1 MFDFHWPWMGL
12 LLALPLLVRWLW
24 PRFLEEQQEAPAEEG
39 RQATLLHPGIARL
52 QQSFN
57 ARRPRSPI
65 ASKLH
70 GVLLGLLWLALTLAA
85 MGPQWLEPHTELRT
99 EGYDLMLAVDTSR
112 SMTALDFTRD
122 NRPISRMAV
131 VKGVL
136 DQFIAGRQGDRVGL
150 VIFGNQAFV
159 QSPLT
164 LDLQAVR
171 GIMADVI
178 PGMAGDAT
186 AMGDAIGLSVK
197 KLRERPEG
205 SRVLLLITDGE
216 STAGQIPPPDAA
228 RLAAREGVRI
238 YTIGVGSH
246 QTEVPIRGSDGQY
259 KMEGDIGMDEK
270 LLTRVARMTGGE
282 YFRATNTNALEDIY
296 RRIDTLE
303 KTEAEALT
311 TLIPQ
316 PLFRWP
322 LGAALLVLLILGV
335 FPEGRVRVPAGGGFA

>member
-12 LLALPLLVRWLW
+12 LLGLPLLARWLW
-24 PRFLEEQQEAPAEEG
+24 PRFLEADQEAPTEEG
-39 RQATLLHPGIARL
+39 RQTTLLHPGLARL

-57 ARRPRSPI
+57 GRRVRSPI
-65 ASKLH
+65 TGRLH
-70 GVLLGLLWLALTLAA
+70 GLLLALLWLTLTLAA
-85 MGPQWLEPHTELRT
+85 MRPQWLEPHTEIRT

-112 SMTALDFTRD
+112 SMTALDFSRD
-122 NRPISRMAV
+122 GRPISRMAV

-150 VIFGNQAFV
+150 VIFGNQAYV

-164 LDLQAVR
+164 LDLRAVR
-171 GIMADVI
+171 GILGGVI

-216 STAGQIPPPDAA
+216 STAGLIPPADAA

-238 YTIGVGSH
+238 YTIGVGSN
-246 QTEVPIRGSDGQY
+246 QTEVPIRGGDGQY
-259 KMEGDIGMDEK
+259 KLEGDIGMDET
-270 LLTRVARMTGGE
+270 LLTRLARSTGGA
-282 YFRATNTNALEDIY
+282 YFRATNTDALEDIY
-296 RRIDTLE
+296 RRIDQLE

-311 TLIPQ
+311 TLIPH

-322 LGAALLVLLILGV
+322 LGVALLLLLILGL
-335 FPEGRVRVPAGGGFA
+335 FPEGRVRMPTGGVDA